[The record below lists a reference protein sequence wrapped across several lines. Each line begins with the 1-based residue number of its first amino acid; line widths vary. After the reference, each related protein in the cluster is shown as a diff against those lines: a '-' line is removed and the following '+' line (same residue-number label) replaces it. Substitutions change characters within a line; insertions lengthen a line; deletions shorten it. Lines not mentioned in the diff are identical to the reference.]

1 MIGQTSSVYYTNV
14 GPPGLT
20 AMTDAERWI
29 RDLQLQRH
37 PEGGWFREVYR
48 ATETIPRRSLP
59 ARFAADRS
67 HSTAIYFLLEGSDFS
82 ALHRLKQDELWHFY
96 DGGRVTLEMIDSDG
110 DVSTAIL
117 GLNVDT
123 GERPMAVV
131 EAGSLF
137 GATAEV
143 DSYGL
148 VGCTVAPGFDFND
161 FDMPSREQLLDQ
173 FPQHSSLIRRLTR
186 ERLDGR

>member
-1 MIGQTSSVYYTNV
+1 
-14 GPPGLT
+14 
-20 AMTDAERWI
+20 MTDAERWI

-48 ATETIPRRSLP
+48 ASEMIPRRGLP
-59 ARFAADRS
+59 ARFTADRS

-96 DGGRVTLEMIDSDG
+96 DGERVTLDMIDSDG

-117 GLNVDT
+117 GLNVDA
-123 GERPMAVV
+123 GEQPMAVV
-131 EAGSLF
+131 KAGSLF
-137 GATAEV
+137 GATAAA

-161 FDMPSREQLLDQ
+161 FDMPSREQLLVQ
-173 FPQHSSLIRRLTR
+173 FPQHSNLIRRLTR
-186 ERLDGR
+186 EQLTDGR